1 MTFFKTSALFIGLA
15 ALGIACG
22 SDSSNSP
29 DAPVISNGGSRGD
42 AAVVPGTGGAT
53 GTGGAIVPSN
63 GGAGGGVV
71 MPDGGGVGGTP
82 GIIDA
87 GIDQATGTGGTGG
100 AGGID
105 AGIDGGTGG
114 NTTVFTKPVH
124 LQIINAATTGGLD
137 VTGSTAVPY
146 TSCK

>member
-1 MTFFKTSALFIGLA
+1 MNFLKTSALFIGLA

-29 DAPVISNGGSRGD
+29 DAPVVSNGGSRGD

-71 MPDGGGVGGTP
+71 MPDGGGVGGAT
-82 GIIDA
+82 GTVDG
-87 GIDQATGTGGTGG
+87 GIDVTTGTGGTGG
-100 AGGID
+100 VGGID
-105 AGIDGGTGG
+105 AGIDGGS
-114 NTTVFTKPVH
+114 TTTFSKPVH
-124 LQIINAATTGGLD
+124 LQTINTATTGGLD
-137 VTGSTAVPY
+137 VTGPTAVPY